1 MYKWEFLKKSWAEL
15 SEEMKIGAALYIDDM
30 GTGNTRTESIDT
42 ESKLNNKHYPDWVL
56 DCANFVSQC
65 LDAGKKVIEN
75 VVSNISA

>member
-1 MYKWEFLKKSWAEL
+1 
-15 SEEMKIGAALYIDDM
+15 MKIGAALYIDDM